1 MQKSNHESSKKNIP
15 LINLE
20 EQQKLIRKDIDQA
33 IKKVLDHGSYIMGP
47 EVYELELEL
56 AAFSQ
61 TKHAIACSSG
71 TDALLLALLA
81 KDINVNDVVYVP
93 SFTFSA
99 TAEVVALL
107 NAIPIFVD
115 VDETTFNIDLQSLHD
130 THEKVIAKG
139 FNPVGVISVDMFG
152 QPCDYHKLNSWVQ
165 NNKLWLIDDAAQSF
179 GATYQKTPIGNFG
192 DIATTSF
199 YPSKPLGCYGDG
211 GCVFTNNDSLAEK
224 IRSFRV
230 HGEGVSKYDNLRV
243 GLNARMDTIQAA
255 ILLEKL
261 KIFPEE
267 LIQRNQTAALY
278 TKYLESTVQVPKLS
292 YHVTSSWAQYTVKV
306 DPEIRTNL
314 RHTLQKKG
322 ISTCVYYPI
331 PLHKQPAYQKYAD
344 IIDNNLVQSE
354 RLSKSVLSLPLGCS
368 TKDVEYIVEEI
379 CEAVALEVCT

>member
-1 MQKSNHESSKKNIP
+1 M
-15 LINLE
+15 
-20 EQQKLIRKDIDQA
+20 
-33 IKKVLDHGSYIMGP
+33 
-47 EVYELELEL
+47 
-56 AAFSQ
+56 
-61 TKHAIACSSG
+61 
-71 TDALLLALLA
+71 
-81 KDINVNDVVYVP
+81 
-93 SFTFSA
+93 
-99 TAEVVALL
+99 
-107 NAIPIFVD
+107 
-115 VDETTFNIDLQSLHD
+115 
-130 THEKVIAKG
+130 
-139 FNPVGVISVDMFG
+139 
-152 QPCDYHKLNSWVQ
+152 
-165 NNKLWLIDDAAQSF
+165 
-179 GATYQKTPIGNFG
+179 
-192 DIATTSF
+192 
-199 YPSKPLGCYGDG
+199 
-211 GCVFTNNDSLAEK
+211 AEK

-306 DPEIRTNL
+306 DPESRTNL